1 MVRTP
6 DSGPK
11 GRGFESCPGHV
22 VISLG
27 KIFTMNFLGLSSVIV
42 TRCDLKKGTSLN
54 YMCGST
60 LKNVESPKEK
70 KSKKN
75 YEYVTYVG
83 FDCGF

>member
-1 MVRTP
+1 MAMIS

-11 GRGFESCPGHV
+11 GLGFKSWLNHV
-22 VISLG
+22 IISLK

-60 LKNVESPKEK
+60 FKCLESKGKSLKI
-70 KSKKN
+70 
-75 YEYVTYVG
+75 
-83 FDCGF
+83 

>member
-1 MVRTP
+1 MRFLSGRRGLVVMIS
-6 DSGPK
+6 DSEPK
-11 GRGFESCPGHV
+11 GPGFESPLGHV

-60 LKNVESPKEK
+60 LKNVKSPKEK
-70 KSKKN
+70 
-75 YEYVTYVG
+75 V
-83 FDCGF
+83 

>member
-27 KIFTMNFLGLSSVIV
+27 KIFTTIFLGWPGVIV
-42 TRCDLKKGTSLN
+42 TG
-54 YMCGST
+54 CGMKDRYLLLLHVWQHIKMS
-60 LKNVESPKEK
+60 KCPK
-70 KSKKN
+70 
-75 YEYVTYVG
+75 
-83 FDCGF
+83 

>member
-1 MVRTP
+1 MVMIS
-6 DSGPK
+6 DSEPK
-11 GRGFESCPGHV
+11 GPGFESPLGHV

-60 LKNVESPKEK
+60 FKCLESKGKSLKI
-70 KSKKN
+70 
-75 YEYVTYVG
+75 
-83 FDCGF
+83 